1 MITYKNVSKKYNS
14 VDAVTDFSLDIEKG
28 EFFGLLGPNGAGKTT
43 LIRMTTTLTPIT
55 QGEIYV
61 DGELIDRD
69 LTAIKQKLGIVPQ
82 YSTLENDL
90 TAWENLE
97 LHGRF
102 YGIPKSARREKIEE
116 LLEFTELADRRNDNA
131 GTFSGGMQR
140 KLMIAK
146 ALMHGPQIMLLDEPT
161 VGLDAASRR
170 KIWDLMRRMNED
182 GLTIFLTTHYLD
194 EAQALCSRVGMIDLG
209 KLVMV
214 GKPTEI
220 ISQIGKF
227 ALEYFKEGITHQEL
241 IEEREPAIEAA
252 KLLECEFKIRETN
265 LEDAFI
271 RITNKGFGA

>member
-1 MITYKNVSKKYNS
+1 MISYRNVSKKYNGLE
-14 VDAVTDFSLDIEKG
+14 AVSDFSLEIENG

-61 DGELIDRD
+61 DGEPIDRD
-69 LTAIKQKLGIVPQ
+69 LTAIKQKFGIVPQ

-102 YGIPKSARREKIEE
+102 YGIAKNTRRERIEE
-116 LLEFTELADRRNDNA
+116 LLEFTELTDRRNDTA

-146 ALMHGPQIMLLDEPT
+146 SLMHGPQIMLLDEPT

-194 EAQALCSRVGMIDLG
+194 EAEALCSRVGMIDLG
-209 KLVMV
+209 KLVML
-214 GKPTEI
+214 GNPSEI
-220 ISQIGKF
+220 ISQTGKF
-227 ALEYFKEGITHQEL
+227 ALEYFKEGTTHQEL
-241 IEEREPAIEAA
+241 FEEKEPAMEAA
-252 KLLECEFKIRETN
+252 KLLQCDFKIRETN

-271 RITNKGFGA
+271 LITNKGFGA